1 MEIQPI
7 FTIGSSSVSIDAKQ
21 LKSFSSDGYNRS
33 HSELKLIKATTD
45 AQAISAFLNEYKD
58 SPHTLISYAKEIER
72 LLLWCVHVA
81 KIGISDINRDHIVEY
96 QEFISNPTPQKK
108 WCGSKASR
116 YKKDGEIN
124 PEWRPFFCGLSD
136 ASLKVSL
143 KILDSFFNYLVEMHY
158 LQGNPVAMNRRRK
171 KKSNAGAR
179 LVERYLEMDELIS
192 VLDALDNYPVRKD
205 SDAFRV
211 ARARYIILLLFY
223 SGMRISE
230 ASHHTMGNFIQR
242 DKCWFLSIIGKGKK
256 PRDIPVPDELLK
268 ALAVFRE
275 LINLPS
281 SEPTFKEHTP
291 LVPNIG
297 LNETLQTRRIDQIVK
312 WAFHLGADLIENKSP
327 HKASK
332 LRQASAHWLRH
343 SYVTYLLDSG
353 APLKVAQENAGH
365 SNISTT
371 MLYRHVSQTNRHTAT
386 RHLSID
392 DANKDSKQITAN
404 KINDADALMADFIKK
419 TKFTKSDKK
428 ITVLGNDDD
437 TEKTITLKMHFFVE
451 NNSEFVRG
459 KGKSLKEIDR
469 YVFSEYDIKIIDLDC
484 ADYEITLPYTTY
496 KSLDDTIEEIQDEAC
511 QIADSRNCW
520 IEFDVYTFDGDK
532 SFPFAEWD

>member
-1 MEIQPI
+1 MEVKPLFLI
-7 FTIGSSSVSIDAKQ
+7 SSKSVSIPKDALSA
-21 LKSFSSDGYNRS
+21 LKENGYNRS
-33 HSELKLIKATTD
+33 HSPLKLIKATTD
-45 AQAISAFLNEYKD
+45 AQAISTFLNEYKD
-58 SPHTLISYAKEIER
+58 SPHTLISYTKEIER
-72 LLLWCVHVA
+72 LLLWCIHVA
-81 KIGISDINRDHIVEY
+81 NIGISDITREHIVDY
-96 QEFISNPTPQKK
+96 QEFITNPLPQKK
-108 WCGSKASR
+108 WCGSKVSR
-116 YKKDGEIN
+116 YKKNGEIN
-124 PEWRPFFCGLSD
+124 PEWRPFFCGLGDS
-136 ASLKVSL
+136 SLKVSL

-171 KKSNAGAR
+171 RKSNAGAR

-192 VLDALDNYPVRKD
+192 VLNALDGYPIKKE

-256 PRDIPVPDELLK
+256 PRDIPAPDELLK

-275 LINLPS
+275 LIALPS
-281 SEPTFKEHTP
+281 PEPTFKESTP

-297 LNETLQTRRIDQIVK
+297 CNETLLTRRIDQIVK
-312 WAFHLGADLIENKSP
+312 WAFHLGADRVENISP

-332 LRQASAHWLRH
+332 LRLASAHWLRH

-386 RHLSID
+386 RHL
-392 DANKDSKQITAN
+392 T
-404 KINDADALMADFIKK
+404 IND
-419 TKFTKSDKK
+419 
-428 ITVLGNDDD
+428 
-437 TEKTITLKMHFFVE
+437 E
-451 NNSEFVRG
+451 
-459 KGKSLKEIDR
+459 
-469 YVFSEYDIKIIDLDC
+469 
-484 ADYEITLPYTTY
+484 
-496 KSLDDTIEEIQDEAC
+496 
-511 QIADSRNCW
+511 SRKNG
-520 IEFDVYTFDGDK
+520 GDK
-532 SFPFAEWD
+532 YST